1 MYGVRVFGG
10 SAISPVGLNTPRGYG
25 YFARWAQ
32 YASRLRLFRPLGS
45 IRLAAT
51 AISPVGLNTPPRCA
65 PPPAP
70 APRGGDGRKLR
81 LDGAESKPHGMGYI
95 KLRLGGAESKPH
107 GTGYIKL
114 RLGGA
119 ESKPHVIRVNR
130 CVIRANRRV
139 IRANRRVMRANREK
153 TINTEN

>member
-1 MYGVRVFGG
+1 MACVFFGG
-10 SAISPVGLNTPRGYG
+10 CG

-45 IRLAAT
+45 IRLRGYGYFARWAQYASAAT

-81 LDGAESKPHGMGYI
+81 L
-95 KLRLGGAESKPH
+95 GGAESKPH
-107 GTGYIKL
+107 GAGM
-114 RLGGA
+114 GA
-119 ESKPHVIRVNR
+119 NCAETAQNPNP
-130 CVIRANRRV
+130 
-139 IRANRRVMRANREK
+139 
-153 TINTEN
+153 T

>member
-1 MYGVRVFGG
+1 MYGVRVFWG

-32 YASRLRLFRPLGS
+32 YAS
-45 IRLAAT
+45 AAA

-81 LDGAESKPHGMGYI
+81 LDGAESKPHGAGYI

-139 IRANRRVMRANREK
+139 MRANREK

>member
-1 MYGVRVFGG
+1 MYGVRVLGG
-10 SAISPVGLNTPRGYG
+10 SAISPVGLNTPRGCG

-32 YASRLRLFRPLGS
+32 YAS
-45 IRLAAT
+45 AAT

-81 LDGAESKPHGMGYI
+81 LDGAESKPHGAGYI

-119 ESKPHVIRVNR
+119 ESKTHGAGMG
-130 CVIRANRRV
+130 ANC
-139 IRANRRVMRANREK
+139 AETAQNPNP
-153 TINTEN
+153 T

>member
-1 MYGVRVFGG
+1 MACVFLG
-10 SAISPVGLNTPRGYG
+10 A
-25 YFARWAQ
+25 
-32 YASRLRLFRPLGS
+32 RLFRPLGS

-81 LDGAESKPHGMGYI
+81 LDGAESKPHGAGYIKLRLGGAESKLHGAGYI

-107 GTGYIKL
+107 GTGM
-114 RLGGA
+114 GA
-119 ESKPHVIRVNR
+119 NCAETAQNPNP
-130 CVIRANRRV
+130 
-139 IRANRRVMRANREK
+139 
-153 TINTEN
+153 T

>member
-1 MYGVRVFGG
+1 MACVFLGARLFRPLG
-10 SAISPVGLNTPRGYG
+10 SIRLAAAAISPVGLNTPRGYG

-32 YASRLRLFRPLGS
+32 YAS
-45 IRLAAT
+45 AAA

-81 LDGAESKPHGMGYI
+81 LDGAESKPHGAGYI

-107 GTGYIKL
+107 GAGM
-114 RLGGA
+114 GA
-119 ESKPHVIRVNR
+119 NCAETAQNPNP
-130 CVIRANRRV
+130 
-139 IRANRRVMRANREK
+139 
-153 TINTEN
+153 T

>member
-32 YASRLRLFRPLGS
+32 YAS
-45 IRLAAT
+45 AAA

-81 LDGAESKPHGMGYI
+81 LDGAESKPHGAGYI

-139 IRANRRVMRANREK
+139 MRANREK

>member
-1 MYGVRVFGG
+1 MACVFLG
-10 SAISPVGLNTPRGYG
+10 A
-25 YFARWAQ
+25 
-32 YASRLRLFRPLGS
+32 RLFRPLGS
-45 IRLAAT
+45 IRLAAAAISPVGLNT
-51 AISPVGLNTPPRCA
+51 PRGCGYFARWAQYASAAAAISPVGLNTPPRCA

-81 LDGAESKPHGMGYI
+81 LDGAESKPHG
-95 KLRLGGAESKPH
+95 A
-107 GTGYIKL
+107 GYIKL

-139 IRANRRVMRANREK
+139 MRANREK

>member
-10 SAISPVGLNTPRGYG
+10 CG

-45 IRLAAT
+45 IRLRGYGYFARWAQYASAAT

-81 LDGAESKPHGMGYI
+81 LDGAESKPHGAGYI

-107 GTGYIKL
+107 GAGYIKL

-119 ESKPHVIRVNR
+119 ESKTHGAGMG
-130 CVIRANRRV
+130 ANC
-139 IRANRRVMRANREK
+139 AETAQNPNP
-153 TINTEN
+153 T

>member
-1 MYGVRVFGG
+1 MACVFLGARLFRPLG
-10 SAISPVGLNTPRGYG
+10 SIRLAAAAISPVGLNTPRGYG

-32 YASRLRLFRPLGS
+32 YAS
-45 IRLAAT
+45 AAT

-81 LDGAESKPHGMGYI
+81 LDGAESKPHGAGYI

-107 GTGYIKL
+107 GAGM
-114 RLGGA
+114 GA
-119 ESKPHVIRVNR
+119 NCAETAQNPNP
-130 CVIRANRRV
+130 
-139 IRANRRVMRANREK
+139 
-153 TINTEN
+153 T

>member
-32 YASRLRLFRPLGS
+32 YAS
-45 IRLAAT
+45 AAT

-65 PPPAP
+65 PLPAP
-70 APRGGDGRKLR
+70 APRGGDGR
-81 LDGAESKPHGMGYI
+81 

-119 ESKPHVIRVNR
+119 ESKPHGAGMG
-130 CVIRANRRV
+130 ANC
-139 IRANRRVMRANREK
+139 AETAQNPNP
-153 TINTEN
+153 T

>member
-1 MYGVRVFGG
+1 MACVFLGARLFRPLG
-10 SAISPVGLNTPRGYG
+10 SIRLRGYG

-32 YASRLRLFRPLGS
+32 YAS
-45 IRLAAT
+45 AAA

-81 LDGAESKPHGMGYI
+81 LDGAESKPHG
-95 KLRLGGAESKPH
+95 A
-107 GTGYIKL
+107 GYIKL

-139 IRANRRVMRANREK
+139 MRANREK

>member
-10 SAISPVGLNTPRGYG
+10 S
-25 YFARWAQ
+25 
-32 YASRLRLFRPLGS
+32 
-45 IRLAAT
+45 

-81 LDGAESKPHGMGYI
+81 LDGAESKPHGAGYI

-139 IRANRRVMRANREK
+139 MRANREK

>member
-10 SAISPVGLNTPRGYG
+10 SAISPVGLNTPRGCG

-32 YASRLRLFRPLGS
+32 YAS
-45 IRLAAT
+45 AAA

-81 LDGAESKPHGMGYI
+81 L
-95 KLRLGGAESKPH
+95 
-107 GTGYIKL
+107 
-114 RLGGA
+114 GGA

-139 IRANRRVMRANREK
+139 MRANREK

>member
-10 SAISPVGLNTPRGYG
+10 CG

-32 YASRLRLFRPLGS
+32 YAS
-45 IRLAAT
+45 AAT

-81 LDGAESKPHGMGYI
+81 LDGAESKPHGAGYI
-95 KLRLGGAESKPH
+95 KLRLGGAESKTH
-107 GTGYIKL
+107 GAGM
-114 RLGGA
+114 GA
-119 ESKPHVIRVNR
+119 NCAEAAQNPNPHVIRVNR
-130 CVIRANRRV
+130 CV

>member
-10 SAISPVGLNTPRGYG
+10 S
-25 YFARWAQ
+25 
-32 YASRLRLFRPLGS
+32 
-45 IRLAAT
+45 

-81 LDGAESKPHGMGYI
+81 LDS
-95 KLRLGGAESKPH
+95 
-107 GTGYIKL
+107 
-114 RLGGA
+114 A

-139 IRANRRVMRANREK
+139 MRANREK

>member
-10 SAISPVGLNTPRGYG
+10 SAISPVGLNTPRGCG

-32 YASRLRLFRPLGS
+32 YAS
-45 IRLAAT
+45 AAT

-81 LDGAESKPHGMGYI
+81 LDGAESKPHG
-95 KLRLGGAESKPH
+95 A
-107 GTGYIKL
+107 GYIKL

-139 IRANRRVMRANREK
+139 MRANREK

>member
-45 IRLAAT
+45 IRLRGYGYFARWAQYASAVCPTPCPRPTGRGWAQT
-51 AISPVGLNTPPRCA
+51 APRRRRIQT
-65 PPPAP
+65 
-70 APRGGDGRKLR
+70 PRGGIHQTAPRRRRIQNPRGGNGR
-81 LDGAESKPHGMGYI
+81 E
-95 KLRLGGAESKPH
+95 
-107 GTGYIKL
+107 L

-139 IRANRRVMRANREK
+139 MRANREK

>member
-1 MYGVRVFGG
+1 MACVFLG
-10 SAISPVGLNTPRGYG
+10 A
-25 YFARWAQ
+25 
-32 YASRLRLFRPLGS
+32 RLFRPLGS
-45 IRLAAT
+45 IRLAAA

-81 LDGAESKPHGMGYI
+81 LDGAESKPH
-95 KLRLGGAESKPH
+95 
-107 GTGYIKL
+107 
-114 RLGGA
+114 
-119 ESKPHVIRVNR
+119 VIRVNR
-130 CVIRANRRV
+130 CV

>member
-32 YASRLRLFRPLGS
+32 YAS
-45 IRLAAT
+45 AAA

-81 LDGAESKPHGMGYI
+81 LDGAESKPHG
-95 KLRLGGAESKPH
+95 
-107 GTGYIKL
+107 TGYIKL

-130 CVIRANRRV
+130 CVIRVNRCV

>member
-1 MYGVRVFGG
+1 MYGVRVFWG

-32 YASRLRLFRPLGS
+32 YAS
-45 IRLAAT
+45 AAA

-81 LDGAESKPHGMGYI
+81 LDGAESKPHGAGYI

-107 GTGYIKL
+107 GAGM
-114 RLGGA
+114 GA
-119 ESKPHVIRVNR
+119 NCAETAQNPNP
-130 CVIRANRRV
+130 
-139 IRANRRVMRANREK
+139 
-153 TINTEN
+153 T

>member
-1 MYGVRVFGG
+1 MACVFLGARLFRPLG
-10 SAISPVGLNTPRGYG
+10 SIRLAAAAISPVGLNTPRGYG

-107 GTGYIKL
+107 
-114 RLGGA
+114 
-119 ESKPHVIRVNR
+119 VIRVNR

>member
-1 MYGVRVFGG
+1 MYGVRVFWG

-32 YASRLRLFRPLGS
+32 YAS
-45 IRLAAT
+45 AAA

-81 LDGAESKPHGMGYI
+81 LDGAESKPHGTGYI

-107 GTGYIKL
+107 GAGM
-114 RLGGA
+114 GA
-119 ESKPHVIRVNR
+119 NCAETAQNPNP
-130 CVIRANRRV
+130 
-139 IRANRRVMRANREK
+139 
-153 TINTEN
+153 T